1 MGSGACWAS
10 RANVAHTM
18 RARIVGIDLVLMA
31 TPGQPD
37 DSTTLEIRSVFR
49 VSLSFVLR
57 VQRVGAQ
64 RAAAARKCAPRRG
77 QAVRGDALLDPAQD
91 RSDCVERV
99 ERRRTSA
106 TVAHAGR
113 KEQAAP
119 VVDLLGPAI

>member
-18 RARIVGIDLVLMA
+18 TARIVGIDLVLMA

-49 VSLSFVLR
+49 VSLSFIMR

-64 RAAAARKCAPRRG
+64 RAAAARKCAAGRG
-77 QAVRGDALLDPAQD
+77 QAVWRDALLDPAHD

-99 ERRRTSA
+99 ECCRTSA
-106 TVAHAGR
+106 AVAHTGR

-119 VVDLLGPAI
+119 VVDLLGPAV